1 MDEKGLEVKK
11 IPLLLIV
18 GPTAAEKSL
27 IALKFAKALE
37 GEIVNADSRQIYKY
51 CIIGTNSPALD
62 RLENI
67 PHHLYNF
74 LEPQIRFSA
83 AEYAKLAYDKIKE
96 IFERQ
101 KLPIVV
107 GGSGLYIRA
116 LIEGFFPAPP
126 ANIELR
132 NSLKNIAKIMGCEFI
147 HKQLSFIDP
156 ESAKK
161 ISMNDLLR
169 ITRAIEIF
177 ILTGEPKSSLQKKQ
191 KREKKFNIFKLGIS
205 VPKGELNYKIEKR
218 INEMIKKGLLDEVN
232 YLINN
237 YGYNIPALE
246 AIGYKELVSYFK
258 KQISLDDAI
267 ALIKRNTKR
276 YAKRQLTWFK
286 GDKEIIW
293 KSKEECLEDSFIDS
307 IKIFFTSSYKEE

>member
-1 MDEKGLEVKK
+1 MDEKGNEVKK

-18 GPTAAEKSL
+18 GPTATEKSL
-27 IALKFAKALE
+27 IALKLAKALG

-51 CIIGTNSPALD
+51 CIIGTNSPEFD
-62 RLENI
+62 RLENVS
-67 PHHLYNF
+67 HHLYNF
-74 LEPQIRFSA
+74 LEPQVRFSA

-96 IFERQ
+96 IVERK

-132 NSLKNIAKIMGCEFI
+132 NSLKNIAKIMGSEFI
-147 HKQLSFIDP
+147 HKQLAFIDP

-161 ISMNDLLR
+161 ILKNDLLR
-169 ITRAIEIF
+169 IIRAIEIF
-177 ILTGEPKSSLQKKQ
+177 ALTRELKSSLQKKQ
-191 KREKKFNIFKLGIS
+191 KKEKKFNIFKLGILL
-205 VPKGELNYKIEKR
+205 PKKELHYKIEKR

-232 YLINN
+232 FLINN

-258 KQISLDDAI
+258 KEISLDAAI
-267 ALIKRNTKR
+267 ALIKRNTKK

-286 GDKEIIW
+286 ADKEIIW
-293 KSKEECLEDSFIDS
+293 KNKEECLEDSFIDS
-307 IKIFFTSSYKEE
+307 IKIFFINSL

>member
-1 MDEKGLEVKK
+1 MDEKGNKVKK

-18 GPTAAEKSL
+18 GPTATEKSL
-27 IALKFAKALE
+27 IALKLAKALG

-51 CIIGTNSPALD
+51 CIIGTNSPEFD
-62 RLENI
+62 RLENVS
-67 PHHLYNF
+67 HYLYNF
-74 LEPQIRFSA
+74 LEPQVRFSA

-96 IFERQ
+96 IVERK

-116 LIEGFFPAPP
+116 LIEGFFTAPP

-132 NSLKNIAKIMGCEFI
+132 NSLKNIAKIMGSEFI
-147 HKQLSFIDP
+147 HKQLAFIDP

-161 ISMNDLLR
+161 ILKNDLLR
-169 ITRAIEIF
+169 IIRAIEIF
-177 ILTGEPKSSLQKKQ
+177 ALTGELKSSLQKKQ
-191 KREKKFNIFKLGIS
+191 KKEKKFNVFKLGIL
-205 VPKGELNYKIEKR
+205 VPKKELHYKIEKR

-232 YLINN
+232 FLINN

-258 KQISLDDAI
+258 KEISLDAAI
-267 ALIKRNTKR
+267 ALIKRNTKK

-286 GDKEIIW
+286 ADKEIIW
-293 KSKEECLEDSFIDS
+293 KDKEECLEDSFIDS
-307 IKIFFTSSYKEE
+307 IKLFFINSL